1 MNEKPEI
8 NRLLDIMSQLRNPDG
23 GCPWDLKQSFASI
36 VPSTLE
42 EAYEVAD
49 AIENNDMSQLK
60 EELGD
65 LLFQVVFYSQLAKE
79 AEMFD
84 FADVSNGISQKLI
97 HRHPHV
103 FDNKTLNND
112 SEVSS
117 NWEALKAQERAAKGL
132 DRVLSDIPLSLPAL
146 SRAQKLQRRAANVGF
161 DWNNTT
167 QVLAKL
173 NEEQIEFDEAMASA
187 DKEAMADEL
196 GDMMFCMVNLARHLD
211 LDAESVLRAANR
223 KFETRFNNV
232 EVQVEDSGHS
242 WQEHE
247 LSQLEDYWQNA
258 KRETR

>member
-1 MNEKPEI
+1 MNEKLDI

-23 GCPWDLKQSFASI
+23 GCPWDLKQSFDSI

-65 LLFQVVFYSQLAKE
+65 LLFQVVFYSQLGKE
-79 AEMFD
+79 AKLFD
-84 FADVSNGISQKLI
+84 FADVTDAISHKLI

-103 FDNKTLNND
+103 FDNKSFSDDSQINN
-112 SEVSS
+112 

-132 DRVLSDIPLSLPAL
+132 NHVLADIPLALPAL

-161 DWNNTT
+161 DWNDSA

-173 NEEQIEFDEAMASA
+173 SEEQIEFDEAMASG
-187 DKEAMADEL
+187 DKDAMADEL
-196 GDMMFCMVNLARHLD
+196 GDMMFCMVNLARHLK
-211 LDAESVLRAANR
+211 LDAESVLRGANQ
-223 KFETRFNNV
+223 KFEKRFNNV
-232 EVQVEDSGHS
+232 EEQVERSGS
-242 WQEHE
+242 AWQEH
-247 LSQLEDYWQNA
+247 SSDDLEGYWQKA
-258 KRETR
+258 KAQTR